1 MNYSILRRLR
11 ENHNLTQEQVSRR
24 TGIPYRSYR
33 RYEYGER
40 FPKPEAIVA
49 LAALYSYPTPGD
61 LFNELIGSTSAT
73 LYSSAVT
80 VVDGGD
86 NDEKEP

>member
-11 ENHNLTQEQVSRR
+11 ENHNLTQEQASRR
-24 TGIPYRSYR
+24 TGIPYRTYR

-49 LAALYSYPTPGD
+49 LAAFYSYSSPGA
-61 LFNELIGSTSAT
+61 LFDELVGSTSAT

-80 VVDGGD
+80 MD
-86 NDEKEP
+86 NDDDEKEP